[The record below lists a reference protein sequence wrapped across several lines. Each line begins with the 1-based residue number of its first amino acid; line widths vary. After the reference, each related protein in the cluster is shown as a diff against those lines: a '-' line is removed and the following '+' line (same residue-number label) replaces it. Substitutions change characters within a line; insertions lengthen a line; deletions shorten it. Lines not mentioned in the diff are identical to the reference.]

1 MSLAEKQ
8 QTLIDDYSIIEDPVE
23 RFAAIV
29 ALGRKKQDFPEAQ
42 RTEENLVPGCTSQVW
57 LVGHI
62 DEKRQVHYHIDADAP
77 GIKGVAVL
85 LCDLYSGANADEVIQ
100 TEPELIEALRIDR
113 NLTPTRLNGLRHIR
127 QRIVEIA
134 SGT

>member
-29 ALGRKKQDFPEAQ
+29 ALGRKNQDFPEDQ
-42 RTEENLVPGCTSQVW
+42 RVESNLVEGCTSQVW
-57 LVGHI
+57 LIGSK
-62 DEKRQVHYHIDADAP
+62 DAEECVHFQIDAEAP

-85 LCDLYSGANADEVIQ
+85 LCDMYSGARADEIASV
-100 TEPELIEALRIDR
+100 EPEIIEALRIDR

-127 QRIVEIA
+127 QRMVDIA
-134 SGT
+134 SAG

>member
-1 MSLAEKQ
+1 MALAEKQ
-8 QTLIDDYSIIEDPVE
+8 QTLIDDYSIIEDPME

-29 ALGRKKQDFPEAQ
+29 ALGRKNHDFPDDQ
-42 RTEENLVPGCTSQVW
+42 RLEENLVQGCTSQVW
-57 LVGHI
+57 LIGKT
-62 DEKRQVHYHIDADAP
+62 DAENCVHFQIDADAP

-85 LCDLYSGANADEVIQ
+85 MCGMYSGEKADEIIA
-100 TEPELIEALRIDR
+100 TEPDVIEALKIDR

-134 SGT
+134 SES